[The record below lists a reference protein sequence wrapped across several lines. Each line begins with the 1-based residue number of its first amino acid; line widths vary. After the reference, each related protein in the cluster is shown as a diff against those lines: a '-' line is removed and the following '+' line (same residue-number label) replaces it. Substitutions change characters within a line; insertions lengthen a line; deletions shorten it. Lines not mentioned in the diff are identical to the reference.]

1 MSKWVNIAI
10 WIVTYLKAGA
20 NQHDSE
26 SNAESNRFLTQLVP
40 NCGSGNLRNQS
51 LINAGTVP
59 GLFGTVRPFYQQIRR
74 KTNLFP
80 LG

>member
-40 NCGSGNLRNQS
+40 NWIGLFTQPIAHQRRDR
-51 LINAGTVP
+51 P
-59 GLFGTVRPFYQQIRR
+59 GLFGTVRPFYQQIQR
-74 KTNLFP
+74 KTNFFP